1 VPTRVAVVTNTAV
14 PPTSTPL
21 PATGT
26 AILPT
31 ATIPPTNT
39 ATPQPT
45 ETAATQPT
53 SVPPDIEGALFFFW
67 DKEVPLEDPSYYS
80 IPLYDPQQD
89 LYMAMPDNSSPENW
103 QTSPLLRSQ
112 LNWPDETT
120 SWPKAA
126 LSPDKTKIAF
136 TVIKKISD
144 SLDVTSI
151 YVADLLEGTIAQV
164 TEDDN
169 PRIYNISWLPDGQ
182 TILYSRGKEGFLA
195 RIGSHVS
202 EQFTPTFSSDILK
215 LKASPD
221 GQLVA
226 ITLQQSGELVLINLE
241 TGNLVP
247 NSIKSL
253 ITPNDVIWSPDS
265 TWLALNQLSDEGLS
279 LINLQSN
286 EQVLL
291 GTDFVGNPA
300 WPPTWSSDGSQLAY
314 MQGSRDSVD
323 LYLWNAHSQTPH
335 FVAHQGHHINLPVWS
350 LEGNYLAIGSQE
362 AETASLLVYAVETGE
377 LRTLTDLENVQ
388 EFEILSWS
396 PDERWLL
403 LFGASENQSCLYL
416 VDTENGNTYCAV
428 DSTGT
433 LNPFEVYWVP
443 QIANP
448 H

>member
-1 VPTRVAVVTNTAV
+1 M
-14 PPTSTPL
+14 
-21 PATGT
+21 ATV
-26 AILPT
+26 
-31 ATIPPTNT
+31 TIPPTHT

-45 ETAATQPT
+45 EVATAQPT
-53 SVPPDIEGALFFFW
+53 FVSPDIEGDLFFFW
-67 DKEVPLEDPSYYS
+67 DKEVPLEAPSYYS

-89 LYMAMPDNSSPENW
+89 LYVAIPDNGSPENW
-103 QTSPLLRSQ
+103 LISPILRNQ

-120 SWPKAA
+120 SWPKVA

-151 YVADLLEGTIAQV
+151 YVADLLEGTVVQV

-169 PRIYNISWLPDGQ
+169 PRIYNISWLPDNQ
-182 TILYSRGKEGFLA
+182 TILYSKGKQGFLT
-195 RIGSHVS
+195 RIGSNVS
-202 EQFTPTFSSDILK
+202 EQFTPNFPSDILK

-226 ITLQQSGELVLINLE
+226 VTLQQSGELMLINLE
-241 TGNLVP
+241 TGDLVP

-265 TWLALNQLSDEGLS
+265 NWLVLNQLSGEGLS
-279 LINLQSN
+279 LINLQTN

-300 WPPTWSSDGSQLAY
+300 WSSTWTPDGSQLAY

-323 LYLWNAHSQTPH
+323 LYLWDANSQTSRL
-335 FVAHQGHHINLPVWS
+335 VAHQGHHINLPVWS
-350 LEGNYLAIGSQE
+350 LQGNYLAIGSEE
-362 AETASLLVYAVETGE
+362 AGTAKLLVYEVETGE
-377 LRTLTDLENVQ
+377 LRTLTDLDNVQ

-403 LFGASENQSCLYL
+403 FFGASEKQSCLYL

-433 LNPFEVYWVP
+433 LNPFEAHWVP
-443 QIANP
+443 
-448 H
+448 